1 MIRVLLVDDDSFI
14 RESLKYI
21 LDMDEKINVLHTCSD
36 GKQAYDYVCSVEG
49 QVDVILM
56 DIRMPEC
63 DGVEGTKLI
72 KERFPH
78 IRVLILTTFDNDD
91 YIIEAIKNGANGYML
106 KNVSPDR
113 ILEGIQSVSQG
124 NMLIHPEIANK
135 LSSFLRASN
144 SHPRIRKSGPDNWG
158 LTPAELKI
166 VQGIA
171 DGLSNKE
178 IANTLFLSEGTV
190 KNYVTEI
197 LHKLELR
204 DRTQIAIFYLKNSTP
219 SDGNH
224 SQNP

>member
-72 KERFPH
+72 KDRFPH